1 MTVALYATIWLA
13 LALLVAGEA
22 GKRRAGVALA
32 SGWAW
37 RYFAVGA
44 LLCLAHLLLAF
55 HLRHGWSHAAASAD
69 IARRT
74 EELFGLAWTGG
85 IWVDYAFAGLWL
97 AGALWWRFDPATYSR
112 RPPALVWLV
121 RAFAFVVIFNA
132 ALVFASAAGR
142 MAGAPLV
149 AALAW
154 TWRPTRRG

>member
-1 MTVALYATIWLA
+1 VTVALYATIWLA
-13 LALLVAGEA
+13 LALLVVAEA
-22 GKRRAGVALA
+22 RKRARGAA
-32 SGWAW
+32 SAIGWAW
-37 RYFAVGA
+37 RCYAAGA

-85 IWVDYAFAGLWL
+85 IWVNYVFAGLWL
-97 AGALWWRFDPATYSR
+97 AGALWWSLDPAGYSR

-121 RAFAFVVIFNA
+121 RGFAFVVIFNA
-132 ALVFASAAGR
+132 AVVFASAAGR

-154 TWRPTRRG
+154 TWRSTRRG